1 MKKTKKIIISIII
14 FILFVFLFL
23 LYGPIPTFRE
33 YLITSSITTMNHQYI
48 AHIFYSNKTIKEVL
62 DKNKILETSENNR
75 S

>member
-48 AHIFYSNKTIKEVL
+48 AHIFYSNKTGSVKVKSINFYDL
-62 DKNKILETSENNR
+62 GILED
-75 S
+75 